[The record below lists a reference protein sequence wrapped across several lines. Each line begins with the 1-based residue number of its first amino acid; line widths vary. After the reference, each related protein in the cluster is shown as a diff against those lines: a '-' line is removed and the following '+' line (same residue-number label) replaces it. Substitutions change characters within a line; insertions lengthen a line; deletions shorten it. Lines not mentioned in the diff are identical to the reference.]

1 LADIADLFGVERQA
15 VFADYRRGPQNEVPA
30 VLPGTTGGD
39 VREKPLR
46 MNDELYL
53 LTAVLVNRWLYPKL
67 RSSLSI
73 EELENPGAKELF
85 IVLEEWFRNRNT
97 DGEDRSQAIPPDLLS
112 RINGDALRNF
122 VIEQGIKGAF
132 SANPELLVQDGIR
145 QIKIKRLERRQGEI
159 VMELRKRKTGYEGF
173 NASLSTS
180 LSTSPEDFL
189 TEKVHIDAELLR
201 LRGTARRSPR

>member
-1 LADIADLFGVERQA
+1 
-15 VFADYRRGPQNEVPA
+15 
-30 VLPGTTGGD
+30 
-39 VREKPLR
+39 

-53 LTAVLVNRWLYPKL
+53 LTAVLVNRRLYPKL

-73 EELENPGAKELF
+73 EELEDPGAKELF
-85 IVLEEWFRNRNT
+85 IALEEWFRNRNT
-97 DGEDRSQAIPPDLLS
+97 DEEDRSQAIPPDLLS

-132 SANPELLVQDGIR
+132 SSNPEGLVKDSIR

-159 VMELRKRKTGYEGF
+159 VMELRKWKTGHEGF
-173 NASLSTS
+173 STS
-180 LSTSPEDFL
+180 SPAFSTASPEDLL

-201 LRGTARRSPR
+201 FKGAARGDPY